1 MGKFPALSDISQLRR
16 VKHVIEN
23 IDVPEWELNVH
34 YRTLDGT
41 ELDKYNSAPIEV
53 KGAKVTKI
61 RLTGQDAA
69 LLILAVC
76 DADGK
81 RVFADMDTK
90 ALDALPVPGSQR
102 VLRAIKRL
110 NNMDNEADERA
121 DENLEQDQIENS
133 FSDSLVTSDSPSIGS

>member
-1 MGKFPALSDISQLRR
+1 MGKYPALSDISQLRR
-16 VKHVIEN
+16 VKHTIES
-23 IDVPEWELNVH
+23 IDVPEWELEVH

-121 DENLEQDQIENS
+121 DENLEQDQIESS
-133 FSDSLVTSDSPSIGS
+133 FSDSLVTSDSPSISS